1 MPRSREFV
9 QFVLEQMAPFGRVRA
24 RAMFGGF
31 GIYRDECMFAII
43 VDDRLY
49 FKTDAA
55 TRGEFE
61 ARGLGPF
68 TYVMRGKPVTMSY
81 FEAPPEVFEE
91 PDTMQHWAQMAY
103 VTAGNT
109 RKENPPGRTRR
120 RAAKPKK

>member
-31 GIYRDECMFAII
+31 GIYRDERIFAII

-49 FKTDAA
+49 FKTDVA

-68 TYVMRGKPVTMSY
+68 TYVMRGKPVTMPY

-91 PDTMQHWAQMAY
+91 PDTMRHWAQMAHA
-103 VTAGNT
+103 TAGKT
-109 RKENPPGRTRR
+109 RKEKPPGKTRR

>member
-9 QFVLEQMAPFGRVRA
+9 EFVLEQMAPFGRVRA

-31 GIYRDECMFAII
+31 GIYRDEHIFAII

-61 ARGLGPF
+61 AKGLGPF
-68 TYVMRGKPVTMSY
+68 TYIMRGKPVTMPY

-91 PDTMQHWAQMAY
+91 PDTMCHWARLAY
-103 VTAGNT
+103 DAADLIGKAKTPA
-109 RKENPPGRTRR
+109 KPRR
-120 RAAKPKK
+120 RRAKPKK

>member
-9 QFVLEQMAPFGRVRA
+9 QFVLEQMASFGRVRA

-31 GIYRDECMFAII
+31 GIYRDEHIFAII

-61 ARGLGPF
+61 ARGLSAF
-68 TYVMRGKPVTMSY
+68 TYILRGKPVTMSY

-103 VTAGNT
+103 ATAGRT
-109 RKENPPGRTRR
+109 RKAKPPGKTRR

>member
-9 QFVLEQMAPFGRVRA
+9 EFVLEQMAPLGRVRA

-31 GIYRDECMFAII
+31 GIYRDEHIFAII

-55 TRGEFE
+55 TRAEFQ
-61 ARGLGPF
+61 AKGLGPF
-68 TYVMRGKPVTMSY
+68 TYIMRGKPVTMPY

-103 VTAGNT
+103 AAAGRT
-109 RKENPPGRTRR
+109 RKAKPPGKTRR